1 MQAPLSTASCGQ
13 REIHE
18 KGLVEPIMSSSASVL
33 EAWIFTLSLDNAYPL
48 RLQLMTEM
56 MKNRPFQFGV
66 LINSG
71 HLLSL
76 LGRSFLVCLSF
87 LLTLFRG
94 IGPAAN

>member
-1 MQAPLSTASCGQ
+1 MQAPLSSASCGQ
-13 REIHE
+13 KEIHE
-18 KGLVEPIMSSSASVL
+18 KGLVEPIMFPSAPVL

-48 RLQLMTEM
+48 SLQFMTEM
-56 MKNRPFQFGV
+56 MKNFQFGV

-87 LLTLFRG
+87 LLTLFTG
-94 IGPAAN
+94 IGPAPN